1 MRQLYESRCVA
12 CEDGQVTTDYGELP
26 AGLPTPEDDGAADHL
41 PGMTLPEVRLPSTLS
56 GEVDLAELSR
66 ARLVAYVYPRT
77 GTPGQPSPMGWDDIP
92 GARGCTPQSCSYRDS
107 LAEFTSLG
115 VTVLGVSTQSPD
127 EQREFAKREHIPFPL
142 LSDSGLRLRDALHLP
157 TFEVEG
163 MTLYKRL
170 TIVAEGGEIAKS
182 FYPVFPPD
190 RNAADVLAWL
200 TSRSAADPRVG

>member
-1 MRQLYESRCVA
+1 MA
-12 CEDGQVTTDYGELP
+12 TDYGELP
-26 AGLPTPEDDGAADHL
+26 PDLPIPEDDGAAVHL
-41 PGMTLPEVRLPSTLS
+41 TGTALPEVRLPSTL
-56 GEVDLAELSR
+56 GGTVDLAERSR
-66 ARLVAYVYPRT
+66 NRLVAYIYPRT
-77 GTPGQPSPMGWDDIP
+77 GTPGQPLSTGWDDIP
-92 GARGCTPQSCSYRDS
+92 GARGCTPQSCAYRDS

-115 VTVLGVSTQSPD
+115 ATVLGISAQSPD
-127 EQREFAKREHIPFPL
+127 EQREFAERENIPFPL

-170 TIVAEGGEIAKS
+170 TFVAEGGKIAKA

-200 TSRSAADPRVG
+200 AGRLTADPGIG

>member
-1 MRQLYESRCVA
+1 MTRWPRTTASCPPTCRSPRTTAPPFTSLGQRCRKYA
-12 CEDGQVTTDYGELP
+12 SP
-26 AGLPTPEDDGAADHL
+26 
-41 PGMTLPEVRLPSTLS
+41 RPS
-56 GEVDLAELSR
+56 AEPSIWPSAPR
-66 ARLVAYVYPRT
+66 NRLVAYIYPRT
-77 GTPGQPSPMGWDDIP
+77 GTPGQPLSTGWDDIP
-92 GARGCTPQSCSYRDS
+92 GARGCTPQSCAYRDS

-115 VTVLGVSTQSPD
+115 ATVLGISAQSPD
-127 EQREFAKREHIPFPL
+127 EQREFAEREHIPFPL

-170 TIVAEGGEIAKS
+170 TFVAEGGKIAKA

-200 TSRSAADPRVG
+200 AGRLTADPGIG